1 MNVPLAI
8 FEPEYPN
15 RLHPLSLLSLIYDLR
30 YGFKPFSFYLK
41 KEFGQPQFFIAPN
54 RFHLLIRSRFGEDSL
69 SPEGEVL
76 LVNSS
81 ARPSSY
87 EVIKKLE
94 RNRAIFEGDELVAAK
109 GRLPEVLHR
118 QSMKQAG
125 FEVLEGKDMLVKGP
139 WELVEALKDNLD
151 GRGVVYGSNVRI
163 EEPVYFD
170 VSEGPVLIADGV
182 RLEAFTRIAG
192 PAYIGRNSVIHSAR
206 INPYTF
212 IGEMCRVGGEVE
224 FSIIESYS
232 NKTHYGY
239 VGHSYVASF
248 VNLGAGT
255 TTSDL
260 KNTYGTVRVSYL
272 GRKIDTGL
280 RKLGAFIAHHVKTAI
295 NTSIFSGKK
304 LGAFSL
310 VYNIVK
316 EDVPPFTISGLYE
329 NYMELFLKSAIETAR
344 RMKERRGLELTKE
357 EEFLIKES
365 FALSKDERPWS
376 EYST

>member
-41 KEFGQPQFFIAPN
+41 REFGQPQFFVVPK
-54 RFHLLIRSRFGEDSL
+54 RFHPLIESRFGKGFL

-76 LVNSS
+76 VINSS
-81 ARPSSY
+81 VRPSNY
-87 EVIKKLE
+87 DVIKKLGS
-94 RNRAIFEGDELVAAK
+94 NQAIFEGEELVAARGK
-109 GRLPEVLHR
+109 LPDALDR
-118 QSMKQAG
+118 QNMRHAG
-125 FEVLEGKDMLVKGP
+125 FEILEGRDLLVEGP
-139 WELVEALKDNLD
+139 WELIEALKNGLE
-151 GRGVVYGSNVRI
+151 GRGIVYGSNVRM

-170 VSEGPVLIADGV
+170 MSEGPIFIADGV

-192 PAYIGRNSVIHSAR
+192 PAYIGRNSIIHSAR

-212 IGEMCRVGGEVE
+212 IGEVCRVGGEVE
-224 FSIIESYS
+224 FSIVESYS

-239 VGHSYVASF
+239 LGHSYIASF

-260 KNTYGTVRVSYL
+260 KNTYGTVRVNHL
-272 GRKIDTGL
+272 GKRVDTGL
-280 RKLGAFIAHHVKTAI
+280 RKLGAFIAHHAKTAI

-304 LGAFSL
+304 LGAFSHA
-310 VYNIVK
+310 YNTVK

-329 NYMELFLKSAIETAR
+329 DYRELFLESAIETAK
-344 RMKERRGLELTKE
+344 RMKRRRGLELTKE
-357 EEFLIKES
+357 EEYLIKDS
-365 FALSKDERPWS
+365 FALSKGERPWS